1 MELTPT
7 MNAIVNLNNSRI
19 ATVAIAG
26 LAVPYPASS
35 VALLFFWSASG

>member
-7 MNAIVNLNNSRI
+7 MNAIVNLNNRI